1 MAGWILYQ
9 ILDFNVF
16 TFIAIVIFNSALSK
30 NNLNKLL
37 DKQSNQLYLELEE
50 LKDEIRGN
58 SKK

>member
-9 ILDFNVF
+9 ILDFNVL
-16 TFIAIVIFNSALSK
+16 TFISIVIFNTALSK

-58 SKK
+58 AKN

>member
-1 MAGWILYQ
+1 MAAWILYQ

-16 TFIAIVIFNSALSK
+16 TFVAIVIFNTVLSK

-58 SKK
+58 AKN

>member
-1 MAGWILYQ
+1 MAAWILYQ
-9 ILDFNVF
+9 ILDFNVL
-16 TFIAIVIFNSALSK
+16 TFISIVIFNTALSK

-58 SKK
+58 AKN